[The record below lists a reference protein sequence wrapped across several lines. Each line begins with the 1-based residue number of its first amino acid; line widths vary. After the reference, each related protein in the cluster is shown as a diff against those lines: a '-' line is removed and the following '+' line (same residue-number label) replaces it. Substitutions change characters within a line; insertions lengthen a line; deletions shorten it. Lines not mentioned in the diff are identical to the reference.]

1 METRDEELL
10 EGGDPSPRS
19 GANSAEVL
27 TPGLGK
33 ISINQMPVQAL
44 KGRMIY
50 ELEEAEKLQ
59 LCHQFFLSGN
69 MSALARIYQVDYKD
83 LLELSKEGWW
93 QETIKNLHREELALT
108 KVKMAKIQGR
118 VLDELALRIEEGDK
132 KWVPL
137 GGEKGASDYGYR
149 QIPLTGRDLAV
160 IASMIY
166 EKKKDIEER
175 GGLEQPGEAKKLA
188 DLAEALRYQRGRTVT
203 IQDGEIV
210 EEGGKL

>member
-1 METRDEELL
+1 MRIKDEWL
-10 EGGDPSPRS
+10 EKGGDPSPRTDEKS
-19 GANSAEVL
+19 DEVL
-27 TPGLGK
+27 TPTLGK
-33 ISINQMPVQAL
+33 VSVNQQPVQAL
-44 KGRMIY
+44 QGRMVY
-50 ELEEAEKLQ
+50 ELTDVEKQ
-59 LCHQFFLSGN
+59 TLCHQFFLSGN
-69 MSALARIYQVDYKD
+69 MSALARTYQVDYKD

-118 VLDELALRIEEGDK
+118 VLDELALRVEEGDK

-137 GGEKGASDYGYR
+137 GGEKGSSDYGFK

-188 DLAEALRYQRGRTVT
+188 DLAEALRYQRGRAVT

-210 EEGGKL
+210 GEGKE